1 MYRSFPLLFLCVGFA
16 LAQTNR
22 GGVSGTVTDS
32 SGGVI
37 EGATVVVTSLGTNE
51 AHKVTTSGSGA
62 FSVPN
67 IEPVTYRIEVEATG
81 FKKQVVDSVKIDTAS
96 VATVNFRLE
105 PGSVSSEVTVTASA
119 PLVNSES
126 GTAGQTINQQMID
139 NSPLLNRS
147 VLDLAVL
154 VPGVVG
160 DVGSEDPGIGA
171 GGTVPGYN
179 LSVNGGRAGSSQ
191 MMADGVNNTG
201 VGVARAVVS
210 FSPETVQEFTVQTNA
225 YSAEYG
231 RTGGGV
237 INVTTKSG
245 TNDIHGSAL
254 WYQRNPATNAAP
266 FTTATSNRPVSNTRD
281 NQFSLAGGGPVV
293 IPKLYDGHNK
303 TFFFA
308 AYEPRYRTDHLQV
321 DGLMPNDAMRSG
333 DFSNVVRV
341 TNGDSVPVPAGV
353 AAQFPSVIQ
362 TDATL
367 YQQFGLAGN
376 QLQALPNPGS
386 GKTYVPFP
394 GNILPQSM
402 LDPVSQKLLAWVPK
416 ANTGYFI
423 DPSGNLANYIGQR
436 HLKTENTRYM
446 VRLDQVVWTGT
457 A

>member
-1 MYRSFPLLFLCVGFA
+1 MFVNSLCILLERDELMYRSLLVCSLFA
-16 LAQTNR
+16 GLVMAQTNR
-22 GGVSGTVTDS
+22 GGVTGTVSDS
-32 SGGVI
+32 SGGMVG
-37 EGATVVVTSLGTNE
+37 GAGITVTNLGTNE
-51 AHKVTTSGSGA
+51 AHKVTTSNSGA
-62 FSVPN
+62 YSVPN
-67 IEPVTYRIEVEATG
+67 IEPVTYRIEVEAPG
-81 FKKQVVDSVKIDTAS
+81 FKKQVVDPVKIDTAS
-96 VATVNFRLE
+96 IATVNFKLE
-105 PGSVSSEVTVTASA
+105 PGNVSTEITVSAAA

-126 GTAGQTINQQMID
+126 GTAGQTITEQMID

-147 VLDLAVL
+147 VLDLAIT

-191 MMADGVNNTG
+191 LMADGVNNTG

-245 TNDIHGSAL
+245 TNDIHGTAL

-266 FTTATSNRPVSNTRD
+266 FTTATTNRPVSNTRD

-303 TFFFA
+303 TFFFG

-321 DGLMPNDAMRSG
+321 DGLMPTDAMRAG

-341 TNGDSVPVPAGV
+341 TNGDSAPV
-353 AAQFPSVIQ
+353 AANIASQFP
-362 TDATL
+362 
-367 YQQFGLAGN
+367 
-376 QLQALPNPGS
+376 P
-386 GKTYVPFP
+386 
-394 GNILPQSM
+394 
-402 LDPVSQKLLAWVPK
+402 
-416 ANTGYFI
+416 
-423 DPSGNLANYIGQR
+423 
-436 HLKTENTRYM
+436 
-446 VRLDQVVWTGT
+446 
-457 A
+457 